1 MLTLLGGLALF
12 LIGLSQASRALEALG
27 GSTLRAWLSRATR
40 GVVRAFFA
48 GTLVTAVVQSGTAM
62 TVTVISLVE
71 AGVLAAAEGLAMSL
85 GAIAGGTVALQ
96 LAAFRVYDYALPIIA
111 VGYFASLWRPLR
123 HSGRAVAG
131 IGLFFL
137 GLDVMIKALTPETQ
151 GPLMQLAL
159 DAAALDECTSAVK
172 TSASPAIHSGFAATA
187 SRASC
192 ISGPWVSGVS
202 ALIMTSSPR
211 KKRPIPATARP
222 LWRSGLHSE
231 AK

>member
-123 HSGRAVAG
+123 HGGRAVAG

-159 DAAALDECTSAVK
+159 DAVAANPLWMAGLALVFTALVHSSNAAAAMAMAFYVAGRIPLEAGLAAVV
-172 TSASPAIHSGFAATA
+172 GAAT
-187 SRASC
+187 
-192 ISGPWVSGVS
+192 
-202 ALIMTSSPR
+202 
-211 KKRPIPATARP
+211 
-222 LWRSGLHSE
+222 
-231 AK
+231 